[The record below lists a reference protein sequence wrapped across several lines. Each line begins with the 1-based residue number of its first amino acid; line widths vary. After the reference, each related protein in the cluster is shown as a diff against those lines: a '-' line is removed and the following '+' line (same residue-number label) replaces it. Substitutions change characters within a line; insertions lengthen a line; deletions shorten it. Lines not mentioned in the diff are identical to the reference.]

1 MKICSMCQNQVSD
14 NHNTCPHCGGSN
26 LQYIPEQHMNN
37 TPISYQNPEYENQM
51 VGQDYQQHM
60 MNQPINVKETS
71 VKDIVGAVFCSIGLY
86 YCLNIIFIILNGFQK
101 FYDELLKN
109 PTISEQ
115 ASDYA
120 GNATF
125 WAFSVT
131 FVPIICGLV
140 AFFIG
145 LSGRKKGKTG
155 INTYNFIGGIINF
168 AVSLVAIIYIYNF
181 FK

>member
-1 MKICSMCQNQVSD
+1 MCQNQVSD
-14 NHNTCPHCGGSN
+14 NHNTCPHCGGPN
-26 LQYIPEQHMNN
+26 LQYIPEQHINA
-37 TPISYQNPEYENQM
+37 TPFSYQNPEYGNQSVDQENL
-51 VGQDYQQHM
+51 YY
-60 MNQPINVKETS
+60 QPIINKKKS

-101 FYDELLKN
+101 FYDEILKE
-109 PTISEQ
+109 PKISEH
-115 ASDYA
+115 ASEYA

-125 WAFSVT
+125 WAFTVT
-131 FVPIICGLV
+131 LVPIICGLV

-155 INTYNFIGGIINF
+155 INTYNFIGSIVNF
-168 AVSLVAIIYIYNF
+168 TVSLVAIIYIYNF